1 MEAQREQAP
10 SMGSCPACGAP
21 FAAAAACPACG
32 RSTLREGAS
41 TQTPAPAPARMPGPH
56 EWRCDWCEAINP
68 LGAQRCSAYG
78 AVYPRA
84 DQDAA
89 VQRAADARI
98 RTALDEIVIRERLRP
113 KPSLATIWRR
123 IFG

>member
-21 FAAAAACPACG
+21 LAAEAAACPACG
-32 RSTLREGAS
+32 RSTLREEAS
-41 TQTPAPAPARMPGPH
+41 AETTARMPGPH

-68 LGAQRCSAYG
+68 LGAQRCSACG

-98 RTALDEIVIRERLRP
+98 RIALDEIVIRERLRP
-113 KPSLATIWRR
+113 KLAWATIWRR